1 MKIAIGSDHGG
12 FELKETVKPLL
23 KELGHE
29 VEDVGCYSLDSVDYP
44 QEAKK
49 VVALI
54 KEGKVQRGILI
65 CGTGIGMSI
74 AANRTPGIRA
84 TLCHELFTAEMSRRH
99 NDSNVLCMGGRV
111 IGPGLALEMVKVW
124 LSTPFEGGRHTRR
137 LCQIDSKEDECS

>member
-54 KEGKVQRGILI
+54 KEGKAERGILI

-124 LSTPFEGGRHTRR
+124 LSTPFEGGRHNRR
-137 LCQIDSKEDECS
+137 LCQIDSEEQEGS

>member
-12 FELKETVKPLL
+12 FELKEMVKPLL

-54 KEGKVQRGILI
+54 KEGKAERGILI

-124 LSTPFEGGRHTRR
+124 LSTPFDGGRHNRR
-137 LCQIDSKEDECS
+137 LCQIDSEEQECS

>member
-23 KELGHE
+23 EELGHE

-54 KEGKVQRGILI
+54 KEGKAERGILI

-137 LCQIDSKEDECS
+137 LCQIDSEEQEGS